1 MARAPK
7 LLRQEVTPM
16 EKCFFHFIPCQQLP
30 DDFEKDYHS
39 VRVDAPDL
47 SATGKFP
54 WPIPDRGLKRRA
66 YRIKAPARILWG
78 DNDRINPPSYADDF
92 QRLISG
98 SKITTLPDA
107 GHLVTLEQAEAF
119 ADAVGSFLA
128 AD

>member
-1 MARAPK
+1 
-7 LLRQEVTPM
+7 M
-16 EKCFFHFIPCQQLP
+16 EMCFFHFMPYQQLP
-30 DDFEKDYHS
+30 DNFAKDYHS

-78 DNDRINPPSYADDF
+78 DNDRINPPSCADDF
-92 QRLISG
+92 QRLISD
-98 SKITTLPDA
+98 SKITTLPNA
-107 GHLVTLEQAEAF
+107 GHREQAEAF
-119 ADAVGSFLA
+119 ADAVDSFLT

>member
-1 MARAPK
+1 
-7 LLRQEVTPM
+7 M
-16 EKCFFHFIPCQQLP
+16 EKCFFHFIPYQQLP

-66 YRIKAPARILWG
+66 YRIKAPPLILWG

-92 QRLISG
+92 QRLISD

-107 GHLVTLEQAEAF
+107 GHLEQAEAF
-119 ADAVGSFLA
+119 ADAVGSFFA